1 MYVTWNCVKR
11 KFSFF
16 IQLLLASREMKMRLP
31 SALSHRA
38 VIFLF
43 IIASFVSC
51 QNPVNYRLSSDVV
64 PSVYDLH
71 ITVDLANLKFSGFE
85 TIYIHANQPTSAIE
99 LHALD
104 LSIDDVQ
111 VIEGT
116 NALSITATNY
126 NNETQI
132 LSIALGQS
140 LISDRDYELRISFEG
155 EIKDDMKG
163 LYRSSFIE
171 NRVVK

>member
-1 MYVTWNCVKR
+1 
-11 KFSFF
+11 
-16 IQLLLASREMKMRLP
+16 MKMRL
-31 SALSHRA
+31 SSELS

-64 PSVYDLH
+64 PSIYDLH
-71 ITVDLANLKFSGFE
+71 ITVDLENLKFSGIE
-85 TIYIHANQPTSAIE
+85 TIHIHANQPTTTIE

-104 LSIDDVQ
+104 LSIDDVL
-111 VIEGT
+111 VIEGE
-116 NALSITATNY
+116 NAIPITATNY

-132 LSIALGQS
+132 FSIALGQS
-140 LISDRDYELRISFEG
+140 LEPEREYKLQMNFEG

-163 LYRSSFIE
+163 LYRSSYYE
-171 NRVVK
+171 NQVVKWDFHRNVKEF

>member
-1 MYVTWNCVKR
+1 
-11 KFSFF
+11 
-16 IQLLLASREMKMRLP
+16 MRLS
-31 SALSHRA
+31 SALSHSS

-51 QNPVNYRLSSDVV
+51 QNPVNYRLSENVV

-71 ITVDLANLKFSGFE
+71 ITVDLAGLKFFGFE
-85 TIYIHANQPTSAIE
+85 TIYVRVNQPTSTIE

-111 VIEGT
+111 VIEGV
-116 NALSITATNY
+116 NDMDITATGY

-132 LSIALGQS
+132 FSIVLVQS
-140 LISDRDYELRISFEG
+140 LVPDRDYALRMTFEG